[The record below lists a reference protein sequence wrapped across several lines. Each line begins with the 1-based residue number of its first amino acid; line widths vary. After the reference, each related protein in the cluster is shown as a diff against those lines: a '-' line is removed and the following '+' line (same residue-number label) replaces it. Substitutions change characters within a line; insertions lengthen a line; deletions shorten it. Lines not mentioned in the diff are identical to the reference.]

1 MPMRSAFEFVKQ
13 RLTEWSAYFMFC
25 GEEYLSRPYERHYGW
40 LYGAVVACSMLI
52 LFARSPEML
61 LNPRFFAEDG
71 RIFYQDAFNL
81 GPLAPVFMPYAGYYL
96 LLPRLIASISLALPI
111 SLVPL
116 FFGLTTLIITSISL
130 SWVFLPHFRP
140 LIERDWIRLGVVG
153 LCLMSPNLEAL
164 MVVAYLQWYVAAWCV
179 FVVLMRSPSRRLL
192 QWTLAIA
199 YVIATATAPIVVLC
213 TPIWMLRFYQVRL
226 QEKLWIGLVLLMQL
240 VIVLLTAYASRGT
253 TLSSDV
259 NLLVWDLWRAFAF
272 KVVGLTLLG
281 HMAADWLLQWFGWWM
296 FYGLTSLTGF
306 GIVLLLIR
314 CRRERKLLML
324 STALLF
330 IVIGTS
336 LLYAYRSAV
345 YGYFFTRMHDSVP
358 RAHAR
363 YFVLGSIALYL
374 FVAVH
379 LDSVMQ
385 RGRSR
390 VVRSSLLGIT
400 FLMLL
405 GYGVTFRIPE
415 FGIGNWHRYGHWL
428 SVLLDATQKTP
439 SDVTVEQRD
448 TGVVVEKQ
456 GEDSSQ
462 IFLPVVESLNMG
474 ADGRI
479 PVAVPILPHTWCMT
493 LLYTPTSGT
502 NIRFQHGLSLQKIS
516 VSYQKDSTMMEL
528 LWTSSNRT
536 RADELAIWFEI
547 VTEDDQKVFE
557 WSDTLILPDEQD
569 CFPRLFASQHLLP
582 LPANLS
588 GGVYDLAIGLAKP
601 EQLGAGTARSVRFH
615 GLISVKR

>member
-13 RLTEWSAYFMFC
+13 RLTEWSAYFLFC
-25 GEEYLSRPYERHYGW
+25 GEECPSRPYDRHYGW
-40 LYGAVVACSMLI
+40 LYGAVVAGSMLI

-61 LNPRFFAEDG
+61 LNPRFFGEDG

-81 GPLAPVFMPYAGYYL
+81 GPLEPVFTPYAGYYL

-130 SWVFLPHFRP
+130 SWIFLPHFRP
-140 LIERDWIRLGVVG
+140 LIERDWIRLGVVF

-164 MVVAYLQWYVAAWCV
+164 MVVAFLQWYVAAWCV
-179 FVVLMRSPSRRLL
+179 FVVLMRTPSRRWL

-213 TPIWMLRFYQVRL
+213 TPIWMLRLYQVRL
-226 QEKLWIGLVLLMQL
+226 QEKLWVGFILLIQ
-240 VIVLLTAYASRGT
+240 VIIVLLTAYASRGT
-253 TLSSDV
+253 ILPADV
-259 NLLVWDLWRAFAF
+259 YLLVWDLWRAFAF

-281 HMAADWLLQWFGWWM
+281 HMAADWLLQWFGWWV

-314 CRRERKLLML
+314 CHRKRKLLML

-336 LLYAYRSAV
+336 LLYAYRSAY

-358 RAHAR
+358 RTHAR
-363 YFVLGSIALYL
+363 YFVLSSIALYL
-374 FVAVH
+374 FVAIH

-385 RGRSR
+385 HGRSI
-390 VVRSSLLGIT
+390 VVRSSLLGVT

-415 FGIGNWHRYGHWL
+415 LGIGTWHRYGHWL
-428 SVLLDATQKTP
+428 SVLLDDTQKTP
-439 SDVTVEQRD
+439 SGVTVEQRD
-448 TGVVVEKQ
+448 TGLVVEKQ

-462 IFLPVVESLNMG
+462 IPLPVVESLNMG
-474 ADGRI
+474 SDGRI

-493 LLYTPTSGT
+493 LFYAPVSRT
-502 NIRFQHGLSLQKIS
+502 NIRFPHGLSLQKIK
-516 VSYQKDSTMMEL
+516 VSHQKDSTMVEL
-528 LWTSSNRT
+528 LWTSSNRM

-547 VTEDDQKVFE
+547 ATEDEQKVFG
-557 WSDTLILPDEQD
+557 WSDKLILPEEQD

-582 LPANLS
+582 PPANLS
-588 GGVYDLAIGLAKP
+588 GGVYDLAIGLANP
-601 EQLGAGTARSVRFH
+601 EQLGAGAARSVRFH
-615 GLISVKR
+615 GLISVK